1 MRKVKYLQ
9 RQKKSYLPWDVGI
22 VKNFR
27 KPPIIPKPIYEFK
40 ILKMFYVYRLT
51 FE

>member
-1 MRKVKYLQ
+1 MRKVKHLQ
-9 RQKKSYLPWDVGI
+9 TQKKSYLPWDVGI

-40 ILKMFYVYRLT
+40 VLKMFYVCRLP